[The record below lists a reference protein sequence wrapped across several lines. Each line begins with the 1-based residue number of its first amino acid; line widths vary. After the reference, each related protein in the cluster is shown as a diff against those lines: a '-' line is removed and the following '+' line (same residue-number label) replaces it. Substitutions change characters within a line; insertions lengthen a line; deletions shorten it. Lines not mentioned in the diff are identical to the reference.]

1 MAYFTAHASATA
13 QPGFLRR
20 IAYNLLDTLT
30 WLVNVRAMIDEVE
43 RLTKLSDA
51 ELQARGTSRPAEI
64 QRIFGPRAHY

>member
-1 MAYFTAHASATA
+1 MAYLTAHTSATA